1 MKTPPQV
8 VVIGSLNMDIVVE
21 AKRPPLMGE
30 TVHGNQVHF
39 IPGGKGANQAVAS
52 ARLGAK
58 TTMIGAVGADA
69 FGTELLQA
77 LKQEGIDVEAV
88 KAEADSHTGVASIV
102 LSQGDNQIIVV
113 AGANGQVTA
122 ADIDQ
127 HVDKIKQSD
136 VVLLQLEIPLE
147 TVIYAAAKA
156 KELGKT
162 VVLNPAPAR
171 ELPDEL
177 LSQVDV
183 LIPNESE
190 LYLLAQADAKIEL
203 ADAMQA
209 MLQKGVSTVVTTLG
223 SKGAAYL
230 TAKGEQG
237 LVASHRVQVVDTTG
251 AGDSFNAGFSYALA
265 GGAAVGEAV
274 AFATKVAALAVTK
287 LGAQA
292 GMPTLAQ
299 VEEFIAE

>member
-1 MKTPPQV
+1 MNKPPQV

-21 AKRPPLMGE
+21 ADRPPHMGE
-30 TVHGNQVHF
+30 TVSGNQVHF

-58 TTMIGAVGADA
+58 TTMIGAVGHDA
-69 FGTELLQA
+69 FGSELLQA
-77 LKQEGIDVEAV
+77 LKQEGIDVETV
-88 KAEADSHTGVASIV
+88 KTVSEVHTGVASIV
-102 LSQGDNQIIVV
+102 LAEGDNQIIVV
-113 AGANGQVTA
+113 AGANGHCQP

-127 HVDKIKQSD
+127 YEERIAQAD

-147 TVIYAAAKA
+147 TVLYAASTAKR
-156 KELGKT
+156 LGKT

-171 ELPDEL
+171 SLPDEL
-177 LSQVDV
+177 LQSVDV

-190 LYLLAQADAKIEL
+190 LYLLANAGKETDLEA
-203 ADAMQA
+203 AMKTL
-209 MLQKGVSTVVTTLG
+209 LQKGVGTVVTTLG

-230 TAKGEQG
+230 ATEGSLG
-237 LVASHRVQVVDTTG
+237 FVSSHRVSVVDTTG
-251 AGDSFNAGFSYALA
+251 AGDSFNAGFAYALA
-265 GGAAVGEAV
+265 SGKGLGGAA

-292 GMPTLAQ
+292 GMPTLAE
-299 VEEFIAE
+299 VEKFTAE

>member
-1 MKTPPQV
+1 MNKPPQV

-21 AKRPPLMGE
+21 ADRPPQMGE

-39 IPGGKGANQAVAS
+39 VPGGKGANQAVAS

-58 TTMIGAVGADA
+58 TAMIGAVGSDA
-69 FGTELLQA
+69 FGAELLQA
-77 LKQEGIDVEAV
+77 LGQEGIDVEATKTV
-88 KAEADSHTGVASIV
+88 ADSHTGVASIV

-113 AGANGQVTA
+113 AGANGQVTPD
-122 ADIDQ
+122 DIDQ
-127 HVDKIKQSD
+127 HQEKIAKAD

-147 TVIYAAAKA
+147 TVIYAASKA
-156 KELGKT
+156 KEMGKT

-171 ELPDEL
+171 ELPDVL
-177 LSQVDV
+177 LKKVDV

-190 LYLLAQADAKIEL
+190 LYLLAQVGEEIEL
-203 ADAMQA
+203 ETAMEA
-209 MLQKGVSTVVTTLG
+209 MLKKGVATVVTTLG

-230 TAKGEQG
+230 TETGERG
-237 LVASHRVQVVDTTG
+237 LVTSHRVQVVDTTG

-265 GGAAVGEAV
+265 GGAAVGEAI
-274 AFATKVAALAVTK
+274 AFATKVAALTVTK

>member
-1 MKTPPQV
+1 MKKPPQV

-58 TTMIGAVGADA
+58 TMMIGAVGADA

-88 KAEADSHTGVASIV
+88 KTEADSHTGVASIV

-177 LSQVDV
+177 QEDV

-203 ADAMQA
+203 ADAMHA

-230 TAKGEQG
+230 TAEGEQG

-265 GGAAVGEAV
+265 GGAAIEEAV